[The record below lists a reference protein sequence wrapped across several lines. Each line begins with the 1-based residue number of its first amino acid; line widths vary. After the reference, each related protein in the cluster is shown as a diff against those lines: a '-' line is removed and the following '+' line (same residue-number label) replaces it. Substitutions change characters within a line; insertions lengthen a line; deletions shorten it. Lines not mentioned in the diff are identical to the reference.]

1 MDFIKDKFVSDIE
14 AAIEELRVGD
24 WLTWERW
31 AQGYWLGLAKENG
44 AIANDAVAR
53 AATELGSR
61 AGVGGAFAGY
71 MLQSVLE
78 GKLLIV
84 WLAARRKMP
93 TLTQQAM
100 KEQLVAKD
108 MDRLIERFD
117 AIHSPEQK
125 VASGNGDSQSE

>member
-31 AQGYWLGLAKENG
+31 AQGYWLSLAKENG
-44 AIANDAVAR
+44 AMSNDAVAR
-53 AATELGSR
+53 AATELGTR
-61 AGVGGAFAGY
+61 AGVGGAFAGF

-78 GKLLIV
+78 GKVLII

-93 TLTQQAM
+93 TLTQQQM
-100 KEQLVAKD
+100 KDQLLAKD

-117 AIHSPEQK
+117 AIHSPTGKTE
-125 VASGNGDSQSE
+125 GNVDSQSE